1 MAAPRIDVARRLEI
15 ESIFENAIER
25 PTADRWDWVAEQC
38 GTDRHLRAEVQA
50 LIAAHERTDGV
61 LELEITGALL
71 DALDAARPFRRVGAY
86 RLVREL
92 GRGGMGVVFLA
103 ERMDTRLPAL
113 DDVRDAVRREWS
125 SAQQADAATR
135 FYQALLRKYA
145 VSIEAIEL
153 PLHSWRYQICIP
165 ATG

>member
-71 DALDAARPFRRVGAY
+71 DALEDVAPRRRA
-86 RLVREL
+86 
-92 GRGGMGVVFLA
+92 GRGASPASGAHGAQEIHAGKGVRA
-103 ERMDTRLPAL
+103 
-113 DDVRDAVRREWS
+113 
-125 SAQQADAATR
+125 
-135 FYQALLRKYA
+135 
-145 VSIEAIEL
+145 
-153 PLHSWRYQICIP
+153 
-165 ATG
+165 